1 MHALSS
7 EPALYI
13 ISLLVLITCYEG
25 AGISFI
31 EMTEDQ
37 GKFCNLLTVIKL
49 MNGEVFLIPELMPTL
64 TVYCIALERGGQ
76 IWLTAH
82 FCK

>member
-1 MHALSS
+1 MKV
-7 EPALYI
+7 
-13 ISLLVLITCYEG
+13 LVFPI
-25 AGISFI
+25 I

-49 MNGEVFLIPELMPTL
+49 MNGKVFLIPEFMPTL
-64 TVYCIALERGGQ
+64 TVYCIALERGG
-76 IWLTAH
+76 LTAR